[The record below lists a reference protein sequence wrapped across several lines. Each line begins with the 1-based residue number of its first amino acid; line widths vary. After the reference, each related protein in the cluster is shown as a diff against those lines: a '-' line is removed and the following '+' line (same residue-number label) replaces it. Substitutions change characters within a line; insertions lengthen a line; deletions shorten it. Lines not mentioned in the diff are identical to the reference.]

1 VTVRLL
7 VAEPLRMF
15 LAARHRAGTVEVE
28 QDGTS
33 SLGHLVQ
40 SVGVPLPEV
49 GRLAVQDRPVP
60 PGHRPRDGDVVT
72 VLPVA
77 RPQPGPPR
85 YLLDVHLGV
94 LARRMRLLGIDTSY
108 PAAAHD
114 DELVT
119 AALVED
125 RVLLTQDRGLLQRR
139 ALRHAAYVR
148 GRRPDD
154 QLADVLSRFAPAL
167 APFTRCLACNG
178 HLLPVAKAEVLQQLK
193 PGTIRSYDEFARCRA
208 CGRVY
213 WEGAHAARLHAL
225 VTDARILT
233 RT

>member
-1 VTVRLL
+1 MTVRLL
-7 VAEPLRMF
+7 VDQPLRLF
-15 LAARHRAGTVEVE
+15 LAARHRTGEVEVE
-28 QDGTS
+28 QGGTS

-49 GRLAVQDRPVP
+49 GRMAVDDRTVP
-60 PGHRPRDGDVVT
+60 PEHRPRDGEVVT

-94 LARRMRLLGIDTSY
+94 LARRLRLLGIDTSY
-108 PAAAHD
+108 AVEAHD

-119 AALVED
+119 ASLAED
-125 RVLLTQDRGLLQRR
+125 RVLLTKDRGLLQRR

-148 GRRPDD
+148 GQRPDD
-154 QLADVLSRFAPAL
+154 QLADVLSRFAPDL

-178 HLLPVAKAEVLQQLK
+178 LLRPVAKADVLGQLQL
-193 PGTIRSYDEFARCRA
+193 GTIRSYDEFARCLA

-213 WEGAHAARLHAL
+213 WEGAHAPRLHAL
-225 VTDARILT
+225 VAAARLRT
-233 RT
+233 RP